1 MGINIIKELHLANK
15 AWVLLLPCICMAID
29 IATGL
34 AYAWVSKTFD
44 SARMRAGLGKKF
56 GELSY
61 IVLGCIACY
70 ALGVPLYIAI
80 AISLYIDFMEAMSI
94 MENGDKLGAP
104 MPGFIKRVVNNVS
117 DSLQNDDLDT
127 IIKKAEELKK

>member
-1 MGINIIKELHLANK
+1 MDINIIKELHLANK
-15 AWVLLLPCICMAID
+15 AWVMLLPCICMAFD

-34 AYAWVSKTFD
+34 IYAWVSKTFD

-61 IVLGCIACY
+61 IVLGCVACY

-80 AISLYIDFMEAMSI
+80 AISLYIDFMEVMSI

-104 MPGFIKRVVNNVS
+104 IPKFIKVVVNNIN
-117 DSLQNDDLDT
+117 DSLRDDDLDT

>member
-1 MGINIIKELHLANK
+1 MDINIIKELHLANK
-15 AWVLLLPCICMAID
+15 AWVLLLPSVCMAFD

-34 AYAWVSKTFD
+34 IYAWVSKTFD

-61 IVLGCIACY
+61 IVLGCVACY

-80 AISLYIDFMEAMSI
+80 AISLYIDFMEVMSI

-104 MPGFIKRVVNNVS
+104 IPKFIKNVVNNIN
-117 DSLQNDDLDT
+117 DSLKNDDLDA
-127 IIKKAEELKK
+127 IIHKAEELKK

>member
-1 MGINIIKELHLANK
+1 MDINIIKELHLANK
-15 AWVLLLPCICMAID
+15 AWVLLLPCICMVFD

-80 AISLYIDFMEAMSI
+80 AISLYIDFMEIMSI

-104 MPGFIKRVVNNVS
+104 IPKFIKVVVNNIN
-117 DSLQNDDLDT
+117 DSLRDDDLNT
-127 IIKKAEELKK
+127 IIRKAEELKK